1 MLCVSLKNKKQTMKR
16 QKFTIAI
23 LTIICLQTNLFAD
36 IAPNPIKAKSISP
49 KDQTSIRMESEK
61 VIIDLYND
69 SSVVTCLFNMKNL
82 GEQEKLQIGFP
93 EMSFYHYRQKSKVD
107 EATRFQVKENGKVVR
122 FKFSD
127 SLKYNEEYRKKV
139 ESFQIKEEW
148 YLWESEFQQ
157 GESKTIEVEYSLPF
171 GMLYKTNERFF
182 TYLLS
187 TGAKWK
193 GTIGKAEVIV
203 NLKDIEM
210 DSVVSQK
217 PDNCVKSNNQL
228 TWTFTDLEPTTK
240 DDIKVNYN
248 SNKILYKGKKQI
260 QTGLILDENLVKRFD
275 FRKTDPPVFIVDE
288 NLVKEFDFVKV
299 DPNDIVSI
307 EVLKNPEETMKYTME
322 KNGVIKVY
330 TKNFV
335 LTELNEIIKS
345 KTKEK
350 IILADYDK
358 LKKDYCLLING
369 IEVDFAKVIGIE
381 KKSIAKLEII
391 NSKDQKSRIM
401 IELKK

>member
-1 MLCVSLKNKKQTMKR
+1 MKR
-16 QKFTIAI
+16 KKNGLAI

-69 SSVVTCLFNMKNL
+69 SSVVKCLFNMKNL

-93 EMSFYHYRQKSKVD
+93 EMSFHYYLQKSKVD
-107 EATRFQVKENGKVVR
+107 EATRFQVKENGKAVL
-122 FKFSD
+122 FNFSD
-127 SLKYNEEYRKKV
+127 SLKYNEVYRKKV
-139 ESFQIKEEW
+139 ESYQIKEEW

-157 GESKTIEVEYSLPF
+157 GEFKTIEVQYSLPF

-182 TYLLS
+182 SYLLS

-193 GTIGKAEVIV
+193 GTIGKAEISI

-210 DSVVSQK
+210 DSIVSEQ
-217 PDNCVKSNNQL
+217 PDNCIKSNKQL
-228 TWTFTDLEPTTK
+228 TWTFSDFEPSVK
-240 DDIKVNYN
+240 DDIKLYYN
-248 SNKILYKGKKQI
+248 SSKILYKGKKPI
-260 QTGLILDENLVKRFD
+260 Q
-275 FRKTDPPVFIVDE
+275 PVYIVDE
-288 NLVKEFDFVKV
+288 NLVIEFNSGKIE
-299 DPNDIVSI
+299 PNDIASI
-307 EVLKNPEETMKYTME
+307 EVFKDAEARKYTE
-322 KNGVIKVY
+322 QDNGVVKVY

-335 LTELNEIIKS
+335 LTELNKIIKA

-350 IILADYDK
+350 IIFADYDK

-369 IEVDFAKVIGIE
+369 TEVDFAKVISLE

-391 NSKDQKSRIM
+391 NFKDKKSRIT

>member
-1 MLCVSLKNKKQTMKR
+1 MKKLK
-16 QKFTIAI
+16 FVIAI
-23 LTIICLQTNLFAD
+23 LTIICLQTKLFAD

-49 KDQTSIRMESEK
+49 KDKTSIRMESEK

-107 EATRFQVKENGKVVR
+107 EANRFQVKENGIAVY
-122 FKFSD
+122 FGFSD
-127 SLKYNEEYRKKV
+127 SLRFNEVYRKKV
-139 ESFQIKEEW
+139 ESYQIKEEW
-148 YLWESEFQQ
+148 YLWESEFKQ
-157 GESKTIEVEYSLPF
+157 GESKTIEVQYSLPF

-187 TGAKWK
+187 TGANWK
-193 GTIGKAEVIV
+193 GTIGKAEIII

-210 DSVVSQK
+210 DSIVSHQ
-217 PDNCVKSNNQL
+217 PDNCVKSHNQL
-228 TWTFTDLEPTTK
+228 TWTFSDFEPTTK
-240 DDIKVNYN
+240 DDIKIHYN
-248 SNKILYKGKKQI
+248 SSKILYKGTKPI
-260 QTGLILDENLVKRFD
+260 Q
-275 FRKTDPPVFIVDE
+275 PVFIVDE
-288 NLVKEFDFVKV
+288 NLYKEFDLGKIE
-299 DPNDIVSI
+299 PKDIASI
-307 EVLKNPEETMKYTME
+307 EVIKDAEALKYFKQD
-322 KNGVIKVY
+322 NGVVKIY

-335 LTELNEIIKS
+335 LTELNRIIKA

-358 LKKDYCLLING
+358 LIKEYCLLVNG
-369 IEVDFAKVIGIE
+369 TEVDFAKVISID
-381 KKSIAKLEII
+381 KKSIAKLKII
-391 NSKDQKSRIM
+391 NYKDKKSKIM

>member
-1 MLCVSLKNKKQTMKR
+1 MKR
-16 QKFTIAI
+16 PKFTIAI

-61 VIIDLYND
+61 VTIDLYND
-69 SSVVTCLFNMKNL
+69 SSVVKCLFNMKNL

-93 EMSFYHYRQKSKVD
+93 EMSFYHFRQKSKVD
-107 EATRFQVKENGKVVR
+107 EANRFQIKENGKVVL

-171 GMLYKTNERFF
+171 GMLYKSSERFF

-193 GTIGKAEVIV
+193 GTIGKAEIIV
-203 NLKDIEM
+203 NLKDIEI
-210 DSVVSQK
+210 DSIISQK
-217 PDNCVKSNNQL
+217 PDNCVKNNKQL
-228 TWTFTDLEPTTK
+228 TWTFTNLEPSTK
-240 DDIKVNYN
+240 DDIKINYN

-260 QTGLILDENLVKRFD
+260 QTGFILDENLVKKID
-275 FRKTDPPVFIVDE
+275 FRKIDSPLFIVDE

-299 DPNDIVSI
+299 DPNDIASI
-307 EVLKNPEETMKYTME
+307 EVLKNPEETMKYTMG

-335 LTELNEIIKS
+335 LTELN
-345 KTKEK
+345 K
-350 IILADYDK
+350 IINENDNPKIIIADYDK

-369 IEVDFAKVIGIE
+369 IEVDFSKVIGLG
-381 KKSIAKLEII
+381 KKSISKLEII
-391 NSKDQKSRIM
+391 KSKDNKYRLL
-401 IELKK
+401 IEKKVNN